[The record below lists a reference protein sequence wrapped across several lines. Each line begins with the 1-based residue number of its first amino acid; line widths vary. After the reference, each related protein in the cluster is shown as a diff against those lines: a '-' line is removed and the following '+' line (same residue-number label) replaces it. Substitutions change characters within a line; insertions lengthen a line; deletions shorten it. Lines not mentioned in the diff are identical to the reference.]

1 MKLENIMKVYNQGK
15 PNEVQALKDISI
27 NFQKGKFTAIMGRSG
42 SGKTTLIN
50 ILGLMDKPTQG
61 SYSIENAKVL
71 NLAEKEQALFRNRH
85 IGFVFQSYYLEDKLT
100 ALENVILPTLIN
112 DNIKSEDRSK
122 KAITLLDKLGLKGRI
137 NHYPH
142 ELSGGECQRVAIA
155 RALIND
161 PQIIIADEP
170 TGNLDS
176 KTEIEIF
183 EMLKSISKDGK
194 YVIVVSHNE
203 IVKKYADK
211 VLYLNDGVLSD
222 DIK

>member
-1 MKLENIMKVYNQGK
+1 MKLENITKIYNRGK
-15 PNEVQALKDISI
+15 MNEVQALKDITVS
-27 NFQKGKFTAIMGRSG
+27 FQKGELTAIMGRSG

-50 ILGLMDKPTQG
+50 ILGLMDRPTHG
-61 SYSIENAKVL
+61 TYKIEETDVL
-71 NLAEKEQALFRNRH
+71 HLSEKEQALFRNRH

-112 DNIKSEDRSK
+112 NDIKKEERTK
-122 KAITLLDKLGLKGRI
+122 KAIELLDKLGLKGRV

-176 KTEIEIF
+176 KTEIEVF
-183 EMLKSISKDGK
+183 KMLKNISKEGK

-203 IVKKYADK
+203 IIKNYADK
-211 VLYLNDGVLSD
+211 IFFLNDGVLSD

>member
-1 MKLENIMKVYNQGK
+1 MKLENITKIYNRGK
-15 PNEVQALKDISI
+15 MNEVQALKDITVS
-27 NFQKGKFTAIMGRSG
+27 FQKGELTAIMGRSG

-50 ILGLMDKPTQG
+50 ILGLMDRPTHG
-61 SYSIENAKVL
+61 TYKIEETDVL
-71 NLAEKEQALFRNRH
+71 HLSEKEQALFRNRH
-85 IGFVFQSYYLEDKLT
+85 IGRV
-100 ALENVILPTLIN
+100 
-112 DNIKSEDRSK
+112 
-122 KAITLLDKLGLKGRI
+122 

-176 KTEIEIF
+176 KTEIEVF
-183 EMLKSISKDGK
+183 KMLKNISKEGK

-203 IVKKYADK
+203 IIKNYADK
-211 VLYLNDGVLSD
+211 IFFLNDGVLSD

>member
-1 MKLENIMKVYNQGK
+1 MKLENITKIYNRGK
-15 PNEVQALKDISI
+15 MNEVQALKDITVS
-27 NFQKGKFTAIMGRSG
+27 FQKGELTAIMGRSG

-50 ILGLMDKPTQG
+50 ILGLMDRPTHG
-61 SYSIENAKVL
+61 TYKIEETDVL
-71 NLAEKEQALFRNRH
+71 HLSEKEQALFRNRH

-112 DNIKSEDRSK
+112 NDIKKEERIK
-122 KAITLLDKLGLKGRI
+122 KAIELLDKLGLKGRV

-176 KTEIEIF
+176 KTEIEVF
-183 EMLKSISKDGK
+183 KMLKNISKEGK

-203 IVKKYADK
+203 IIKNYADK
-211 VLYLNDGVLSD
+211 IFFLNDGVLSD